1 MYKLDNIDDVDST
14 VDSTDMLTKE
24 MLVNTLP
31 DKRFR
36 RHVTDEILELIN
48 SETDS
53 DLRRVFRDNAL
64 TYTSV
69 LMQGRHS
76 LSAYVNAVKFAS
88 HRLMGDI
95 NSMAYKKVF
104 VDRHAAMIA

>member
-24 MLVNTLP
+24 MLISTLP

-48 SETDS
+48 SETFPIGFPPP
-53 DLRRVFRDNAL
+53 L
-64 TYTSV
+64 
-69 LMQGRHS
+69 
-76 LSAYVNAVKFAS
+76 
-88 HRLMGDI
+88 GDKI
-95 NSMAYKKVF
+95 FQNSE
-104 VDRHAAMIA
+104 

>member
-36 RHVTDEILELIN
+36 RHVTDEIL
-48 SETDS
+48 
-53 DLRRVFRDNAL
+53 
-64 TYTSV
+64 
-69 LMQGRHS
+69 
-76 LSAYVNAVKFAS
+76 
-88 HRLMGDI
+88 
-95 NSMAYKKVF
+95 
-104 VDRHAAMIA
+104 